1 MQRTIKVMLIGAVA
15 LMLLLPNSSLA
26 KGITGGLKIGMNSAN
41 LHGEAVKKL
50 KEEVGEELQSKW
62 GLCAGGFIRFNIG
75 KIFAIQPEFLYTM
88 KGAKFEET
96 VLDEAMKYTMNLSY
110 LEIPVFVKLMIPT
123 PGGIKPSL
131 FAGPAVAIKLSGKT
145 KLKYAGQTIEE
156 EDVENMK
163 DTDFGLII
171 GAGVDFGKLT
181 VDLRYVLGLTAIEE
195 EAEFETKNGVISLI
209 VGYSF

>member
-1 MQRTIKVMLIGAVA
+1 MKRTVKVMLIGAVTFI
-15 LMLLLPNSSLA
+15 LLLPNSSLA
-26 KGITGGLKIGMNSAN
+26 KVITGGLKIGMNSAN
-41 LHGEAVKKL
+41 LYGEAVKKL
-50 KEEVGEELQSKW
+50 KEEVGQELQSKW

-75 KIFAIQPEFLYTM
+75 KILAIQPEFLYTM

-96 VLDEAMKYTMNLSY
+96 VLDETMKYTINLSY

-131 FAGPAVAIKLSGKT
+131 FAGPAVAIKLSAKE
-145 KLKYAGQTIEE
+145 KLKYAGQTKE
-156 EDVENMK
+156 EDIEQIK
-163 DTDFGLII
+163 DTDYGLII

-195 EAEFETKNGVISLI
+195 EAVFETKNGVISLI

>member
-1 MQRTIKVMLIGAVA
+1 MKRTIKVMLIGAVA
-15 LMLLLPNSSLA
+15 LMLVLPNSSLA

-41 LHGEAVKKL
+41 LHGEAIKKL
-50 KEEVGEELQSKW
+50 KEEVGQELQSKW

-96 VLDEAMKYTMNLSY
+96 ILGETMKLEMNLSY
-110 LEIPVFVKLMIPT
+110 LEIPVLVKLMIPT
-123 PGGIKPSL
+123 PGGIKPCL
-131 FAGPAVAIKLSGKT
+131 FAGPALAIKLSGKT
-145 KLKYAGQTIEE
+145 RLEYAGETEE
-156 EDVENMK
+156 EDIEEMK

-181 VDLRYVLGLTAIEE
+181 VDLRYVLGLTTISEEAEE
-195 EAEFETKNGVISLI
+195 EAKNGVISLI

>member
-1 MQRTIKVMLIGAVA
+1 MQRTIKVILIGAVA

-41 LHGEAVKKL
+41 LHGEAM
-50 KEEVGEELQSKW
+50 KELEEELGEVLKSKL
-62 GLCAGGFIRFNIG
+62 GLCTGGFIRFSIG
-75 KIFAIQPEFLYTM
+75 KIFAIQPEVLYTM
-88 KGAKFEET
+88 KGAKFEQTILGET
-96 VLDEAMKYTMNLSY
+96 MTFKMNLSY
-110 LEIPVFVKLMIPT
+110 LEIPVLVKLMIPT
-123 PGGIKPSL
+123 LGGIKPSL

-145 KLKYAGQTIEE
+145 KLEYAGQTEE
-156 EDVENMK
+156 EDIENMK

-195 EAEFETKNGVISLI
+195 EAVFETKNGVISLI